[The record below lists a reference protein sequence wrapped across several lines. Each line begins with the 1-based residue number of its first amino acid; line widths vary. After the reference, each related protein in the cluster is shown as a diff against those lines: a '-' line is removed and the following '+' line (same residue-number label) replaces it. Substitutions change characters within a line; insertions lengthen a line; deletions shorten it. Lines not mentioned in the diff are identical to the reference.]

1 MELTARRVPQ
11 RTAHSLFSQKSIHIF
26 ICRTSIYFILFF
38 IYLDLIYNDVLVS
51 DVQQSDSVTHSHIH
65 VLFFNGS
72 FNMIPFRF
80 IYLFTYFMPAP
91 EPGAERG

>member
-1 MELTARRVPQ
+1 MELSQESAPEDG
-11 RTAHSLFSQKSIHIF
+11 SLFFSPGSPFIF
-26 ICRTSIYFILFF
+26 LSVEPAFILFF

-72 FNMIPFRF
+72 FDMIPFCF
-80 IYLFTYFMPAP
+80 IYLFIFTF
-91 EPGAERG
+91 